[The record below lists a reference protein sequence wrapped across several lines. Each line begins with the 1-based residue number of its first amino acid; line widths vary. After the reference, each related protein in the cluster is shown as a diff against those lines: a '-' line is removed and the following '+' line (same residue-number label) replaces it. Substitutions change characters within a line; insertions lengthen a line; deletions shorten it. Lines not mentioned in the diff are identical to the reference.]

1 MKELRN
7 LLQNT
12 VSILLL
18 ATLIFRIFYPKY
30 ACSIFLQNICVYL
43 LDYTVTC
50 QYQRP
55 HIHHHINL
63 KLQAEVL
70 VPSYIISC
78 SPGAMAAAIFLAI
91 SRSSPVDPLPHHI
104 QLFPPVFNKNT
115 SLVFSDAARRSTF
128 KRYRIQ
134 FLFAS

>member
-43 LDYTVTC
+43 LDYTVTRQYQRPHIHHHINLS

-104 QLFPPVFNKNT
+104 
-115 SLVFSDAARRSTF
+115 
-128 KRYRIQ
+128 
-134 FLFAS
+134 